1 MTHNIGH
8 KTPYE
13 KMKHNQ
19 KYETASISSGLTR
32 DVLLMAGTEDHYVP
46 VHQLPDQIATLAH
59 VCPPTVRLFTRAP
72 PPQAVSAP
80 SCRGK
85 AASSLPPPW
94 LWYRRS
100 QKPQGGC
107 INRCIPGIYLELYLN
122 FGPPAPQHPFLRRPA
137 KSRLR
142 PLTASLHRRIILPSL
157 TAAKLLPQSVA
168 ELDLFLTDIQM
179 RRKEIL

>member
-1 MTHNIGH
+1 MSQCTSCPTRSPPWHMYAH
-8 KTPYE
+8 RPYACSRAHRPRKQFQRLHAEE
-13 KMKHNQ
+13 KP
-19 KYETASISSGLTR
+19 L
-32 DVLLMAGTEDHYVP
+32 P
-46 VHQLPDQIATLAH
+46 V
-59 VCPPTVRLFTRAP
+59 C
-72 PPQAVSAP
+72 
-80 SCRGK
+80 
-85 AASSLPPPW
+85 PPW

>member
-1 MTHNIGH
+1 MKLMTHNIGH

-85 AASSLPPPW
+85 AASSLPPVAMV
-94 LWYRRS
+94 
-100 QKPQGGC
+100 QKVAEAAGRLHKPVHTGH
-107 INRCIPGIYLELYLN
+107 IPRAIPK
-122 FGPPAPQHPFLRRPA
+122 FRPA
-137 KSRLR
+137 SASTSILAASRQEQTQAIDR
-142 PLTASLHRRIILPSL
+142 
-157 TAAKLLPQSVA
+157 
-168 ELDLFLTDIQM
+168 
-179 RRKEIL
+179 